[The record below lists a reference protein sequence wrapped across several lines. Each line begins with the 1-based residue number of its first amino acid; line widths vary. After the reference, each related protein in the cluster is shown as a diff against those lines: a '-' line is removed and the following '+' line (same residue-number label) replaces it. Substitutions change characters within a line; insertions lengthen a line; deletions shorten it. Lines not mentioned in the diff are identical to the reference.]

1 VFTPSNKKF
10 TTADLCAYCAIEPS
24 KPGVGDHVIPR
35 CIFEFESHSAIRQG
49 VAQYSP
55 TGHVER
61 DGHACHPVLH
71 VPVDREARDPV
82 RVPACERCNGQKSK
96 DEGFVRDWLCSH
108 ADVDLSAVP
117 QTVYDAFI
125 RSANEHNNSA
135 IANAARKHG
144 RYEPRF
150 TESGLYADKGFSY
163 PLDYKRIIRMFER
176 VAQGLY
182 YAAGA
187 EGLRDNAQ
195 HPRLPRESQFEV
207 WYVHHARIEDQ
218 ATFLSNRG
226 AGGPISLGGGACDI
240 LFGAKQTDKYIV
252 TRSMVMFYNR
262 SVAVDIQTD
271 IIFDDHD
278 LSRK

>member
-10 TTADLCAYCAIEPS
+10 TTADLCAYCGIAPS

-35 CIFEFESHSAIRQG
+35 CIFEFESHSVI
-49 VAQYSP
+49 
-55 TGHVER
+55 
-61 DGHACHPVLH
+61 
-71 VPVDREARDPV
+71 

-117 QTVYDAFI
+117 QTVYDAFM

-135 IANAARKHG
+135 IANAARRHG

-150 TESGLYADKGFSY
+150 TESGLYAGKGFSY
-163 PLDYKRIIRMFER
+163 PLDYKRIVRTFER

-207 WYVHHARIEDQ
+207 WYVPHARIEDQ
-218 ATFLSNRG
+218 ATFLSDRG

-240 LFGAKQTDKYIV
+240 LFGAEQTDKYIV

-262 SVAVDIQTD
+262 SVAVDIQTG